1 MATKNLSYEC
11 IDAWKSKIEKEATR
25 IYWIGNY
32 YDSEV
37 YDDTELSAETVDIL
51 VKKCADVFGR
61 FQLKDKPIVLYLP
74 NVLQLPIAVLAALRI
89 GLTVLPINATNE
101 NIECLRDIVK
111 SSGADTVVTIDGFWM
126 GTRLVRTKELLD
138 AAITDIVYFMLTII
152 NVDKNYLK
160 DYR

>member
-1 MATKNLSYEC
+1 MKCFNEMIALHSLTFNHVIFTK
-11 IDAWKSKIEKEATR
+11 
-25 IYWIGNY
+25 
-32 YDSEV
+32 
-37 YDDTELSAETVDIL
+37 
-51 VKKCADVFGR
+51 
-61 FQLKDKPIVLYLP
+61 
-74 NVLQLPIAVLAALRI
+74 
-89 GLTVLPINATNE
+89 NATNE